1 MEETPNQ
8 KLNLSFDL
16 VDEKSNKGYSAH
28 LDFSRNLDIT
38 VKAKDEF
45 PQKVYEGSFT
55 LDELKKKSR
64 FFKMFDSIADSF
76 NDVKLLQ
83 EQKTF
88 FVLFNDNSLTFGIKK
103 QIGIQDDIIFPLVQK
118 SSDIKEVVD
127 ELCKKN
133 NELEK
138 KVNDLNERVNQLE
151 NDLKMIKSAFFLDS
165 SDENV
170 IKDFFEKKP
179 KAFKLIYNGK
189 DRNNFFANCE
199 GKKNLLFLVKD
210 TKGNKFGGYMSS
222 TLVKNDD
229 LNIKDENSFIF
240 SVQNKKKFKVLN
252 PSKAIHVRSNYLIR
266 FGGDNGGNDF
276 YIGNENGGMNKKE
289 TYGDNNN
296 ETTNGNSS
304 FTIDEFKVFELIF

>member
-1 MEETPNQ
+1 MDETPNQ

-16 VDEKSNKGYSAH
+16 LDEKSSKGYSVH

-45 PQKVYEGSFT
+45 PHKEYEGSFT

-88 FVLFNDNSLTFGIKK
+88 FVLYNDNSLTFGIKK

-118 SSDIKEVVD
+118 SADIKEVVD

-151 NDLKMIKSAFFLDS
+151 NDLKMIKSAFVLDS

-179 KAFKLIYNGK
+179 KDFPLIYNGK

-199 GKKNLLFLVKD
+199 GKKTYYSLLKILKEINLEDICLQLWLK
-210 TKGNKFGGYMSS
+210 
-222 TLVKNDD
+222 
-229 LNIKDENSFIF
+229 
-240 SVQNKKKFKVLN
+240 
-252 PSKAIHVRSNYLIR
+252 
-266 FGGDNGGNDF
+266 
-276 YIGNENGGMNKKE
+276 
-289 TYGDNNN
+289 
-296 ETTNGNSS
+296 TT
-304 FTIDEFKVFELIF
+304 I

>member
-1 MEETPNQ
+1 M
-8 KLNLSFDL
+8 
-16 VDEKSNKGYSAH
+16 
-28 LDFSRNLDIT
+28 
-38 VKAKDEF
+38 
-45 PQKVYEGSFT
+45 
-55 LDELKKKSR
+55 
-64 FFKMFDSIADSF
+64 
-76 NDVKLLQ
+76 Q
-83 EQKTF
+83 EQKSF
-88 FVLFNDNSLTFGIKK
+88 FVLYNDNSLTFGIKK
-103 QIGIQDDIIFPLVQK
+103 QIGIQDDVIFPLVQK

-179 KAFKLIYNGK
+179 KAFKLIYIGK

-222 TLVKNDD
+222 TLVKNDN

-252 PSKAIHVRSNYLIR
+252 PSKAIHVSNDYLIC
-266 FGGDNGGNDF
+266 FGGNKGANDL

-304 FTIDEFKVFELIF
+304 FTIDEFKVFELSF

>member
-16 VDEKSNKGYSAH
+16 VDEKSNKGYSFH

-45 PQKVYEGSFT
+45 PLKEYEGSFT

-88 FVLFNDNSLTFGIKK
+88 FVLYNDNSLTFGIKK

-118 SSDIKEVVD
+118 SADIKEVVD

-240 SVQNKKKFKVLN
+240 SVQNKKNLKF
-252 PSKAIHVRSNYLIR
+252 
-266 FGGDNGGNDF
+266 
-276 YIGNENGGMNKKE
+276 
-289 TYGDNNN
+289 
-296 ETTNGNSS
+296 
-304 FTIDEFKVFELIF
+304 

>member
-16 VDEKSNKGYSAH
+16 VDEKSNKGYSVH

-45 PQKVYEGSFT
+45 PLKEYEGSFT

-88 FVLFNDNSLTFGIKK
+88 FVLYNDNSLTFGIKK
-103 QIGIQDDIIFPLVQK
+103 QIGIQDDVIFPLVQK

-151 NDLKMIKSAFFLDS
+151 NDLKMIKSAFVLDS

-179 KAFKLIYNGK
+179 KDFPLIYNGK

-252 PSKAIHVRSNYLIR
+252 PSKAIHVSSCYLIC
-266 FGGDNGGNDF
+266 FGYDSGSNDL
-276 YIGNENGGMNKKE
+276 YIGSADGGMYKKD
-289 TYGDNNN
+289 TYGDNNY